1 MAEPRCRLPPGHRGT
16 PVNPGRV
23 RHKHHLSFRTA
34 EAEYIGGAVSVGSP
48 TAKSLHALSRASWA
62 DFDLGAYL
70 GGLSPVQRAV
80 IGFPSVGSGYWSAET
95 LAGVAQRYGD
105 AIDLAPY
112 EVVVAAAGGGSGGG
126 AKL

>member
-1 MAEPRCRLPPGHRGT
+1 M
-16 PVNPGRV
+16 
-23 RHKHHLSFRTA
+23 
-34 EAEYIGGAVSVGSP
+34 
-48 TAKSLHALSRASWA
+48 
-62 DFDLGAYL
+62 
-70 GGLSPVQRAV
+70 

-112 EVVVAAAGGGSGGG
+112 EVVVAAAGGGSGTG

>member
-1 MAEPRCRLPPGHRGT
+1 MAEPRCRLLPGHRGT

-48 TAKSLHALSRASWA
+48 TAKSLHALSRAGWA

-70 GGLSPVQRAV
+70 GSLSPAQRAV

-105 AIDLAPY
+105 AIDLA
-112 EVVVAAAGGGSGGG
+112 
-126 AKL
+126 LFN